1 MLTQGEPRRV
11 ARGRDGG
18 GGRLGEETV
27 LAAVCWL
34 TYLRTKSERLLPVNV
49 CAGTKSINHPSANVR
64 KKEEGRSIGR
74 VALRRRFRGVAW
86 DDEVSYR
93 KIEFR
98 IFFFSFFPSILIP
111 FFSSVDQPIH
121 PPRS

>member
-11 ARGRDGG
+11 ARGRDRG

-34 TYLRTKSERLLPVNV
+34 TYLRTKSERLLPVN
-49 CAGTKSINHPSANVR
+49 AGTKSINYPSANER